1 MRVSFVLRSAE
12 ESSETLMHCGQ
23 VKNRNVI
30 IPYPEYNILLRAI
43 GFIGGRLR
51 QTLVIAVVSAVFQ
64 AEMYNNNTPEKM
76 CEFWVHASSKSSK
89 IGMSLKGSKIG
100 MSVK

>member
-30 IPYPEYNILLRAI
+30 IPYPEHNILLRAI
-43 GFIGGRLR
+43 GFIGGRLI
-51 QTLVIAVVSAVFQ
+51 QTLVIAVVSAVFKRKCITITHQ
-64 AEMYNNNTPEKM
+64 KK
-76 CEFWVHASSKSSK
+76 CASFGCMRVANRQKSECR
-89 IGMSLKGSKIG
+89 
-100 MSVK
+100 

>member
-30 IPYPEYNILLRAI
+30 IPQIPSITHHCMSEHNILLRAI
-43 GFIGGRLR
+43 GFMESNPICGLYCCSKDAQFKNRNDGHKLKPNR
-51 QTLVIAVVSAVFQ
+51 QGS
-64 AEMYNNNTPEKM
+64 E
-76 CEFWVHASSKSSK
+76 CWSSSEED
-89 IGMSLKGSKIG
+89 
-100 MSVK
+100 